1 MVRNMETDIWI
12 DIWSNFKLYATHG
25 PYFSL
30 RFTEPRSL
38 NQLATLKGIV
48 FCNSLNTSCIYVSGY
63 RYSCILP
70 VGMKAPI
77 NIFASVILW
86 YKFPVCPPQDG
97 YMTGFTNSMMA
108 TNEF

>member
-70 VGMKAPI
+70 AGMKALLT
-77 NIFASVILW
+77 FL
-86 YKFPVCPPQDG
+86 PQLYSG
-97 YMTGFTNSMMA
+97 TNFQSALRKMA
-108 TNEF
+108 I